1 MDVYKMHGGVP
12 RPLPKSLMI
21 GISLGIVLHLAALV
35 VLVTAAPSGPWNTP
49 VGPSPAL
56 APEFAGVVL
65 SRLEPL
71 YFQPLQLTHNYH
83 YVTDQVENSSVS
95 FEVVL
100 KDERDKVID
109 TVVFPQKNV
118 NKWLQQRQR
127 LLAQNLGQDQPVMR
141 RQGEQIAAPGQKIKT
156 VTIWDRGDQEF
167 KLKQVPM
174 HLVPENQPVSRPSNW
189 SLIVAKSYMRYLC
202 RKHGAKSATMH
213 RISRDPISPV
223 VLPLMRNGEQIP
235 PILLGEEMKANFGDY
250 RVDE

>member
-1 MDVYKMHGGVP
+1 MDVYKMRGQVP
-12 RPLPKSLMI
+12 RPLPKALI
-21 GISLGIVLHLAALV
+21 VGISLGIVLHLGALV

-56 APEFAGVVL
+56 APEFAGVAL
-65 SRLEPL
+65 SKLEPV

-83 YVTDQVENSSVS
+83 YATDQMENSTVS
-95 FEVVL
+95 IEVTL

-118 NKWLQQRQR
+118 NRWLQQRQR
-127 LLAQNLGQDQPVMR
+127 LLAQNLGQDMQVMR
-141 RQGEQIAAPGQKIKT
+141 RQGEQIAAPGKQIKA
-156 VTIWDRGDQEF
+156 VNIWERGPQEF
-167 KLKQVPM
+167 TLKKVPM
-174 HLVPENQPVSRPSNW
+174 HLVPENQPVSRPSEW

-202 RKHGAKSATMH
+202 RKHGAKSATLH

-235 PILLGEEMKANFGDY
+235 PVLMGEEMKANFGDY